1 MLDSISSVGVI
12 DKSVVIL
19 EALSKGPRS
28 LSNLVEE
35 TGLARPTIHRL
46 AVALESHG
54 LVARDGEGRFRLGR
68 RLILWGSGTGL
79 AETLTAAASEV
90 LAALSLKTGESAQL
104 FIRDGSS
111 RLCIAAFDRPT
122 GLRDTVPVGA
132 VLSLQAGS
140 GAKALMA
147 WSSEGGTK
155 VSNAELALVRR
166 RGWAE
171 SVAEREA
178 GVASVSAP
186 IFDGPGVVVAAL
198 GVSGPIDRFGA
209 SPGKRFGAAVREAA
223 RSMEASAGLG
233 GAAQVGRQRVAG

>member
-1 MLDSISSVGVI
+1 MLDSISTVGVI
-12 DKSVVIL
+12 DKSVAIL

-28 LSNLVEE
+28 LLDLVEE

-54 LVARDGEGRFRLGR
+54 LVGRDGDGKFRLGR

-79 AETLTAAASEV
+79 ADTLVDAASDV
-90 LAALSLKTGESAQL
+90 LSALSLKTGESAQL

-111 RLCIAAFDRPT
+111 RVCIAAFDRPT
-122 GLRDTVPVGA
+122 GLRDTVPIGA

-147 WSSEGGTK
+147 WASEGGSSANT
-155 VSNAELALVRR
+155 AELAQVRR

-186 IFDGPGVVVAAL
+186 VFDGAGVVVAAV

-209 SPGKRFGAAVREAA
+209 SPGRRFGSAVRKAA
-223 RSMEASAGLG
+223 RSLEVAAGLEG
-233 GAAQVGRQRVAG
+233 NS

>member
-1 MLDSISSVGVI
+1 MLDSISTVGVI
-12 DKSVVIL
+12 DKSVAIL

-28 LSNLVEE
+28 LLDLVEE

-54 LVARDGEGRFRLGR
+54 LVGRDGDGKFRLGR

-79 AETLTAAASEV
+79 ADTLVDAASDV
-90 LAALSLKTGESAQL
+90 LSALSLKTGESAQL

-111 RLCIAAFDRPT
+111 RVCIAAFDRPT
-122 GLRDTVPVGA
+122 GLRDTVPIGA

-147 WSSEGGTK
+147 WASEGGSSANT
-155 VSNAELALVRR
+155 AELAQVRR

-186 IFDGPGVVVAAL
+186 VFDGAGVVVAAV

-209 SPGKRFGAAVREAA
+209 SPGRRFGSAVRRAA
-223 RSMEASAGLG
+223 RSLEVAAGLEG
-233 GAAQVGRQRVAG
+233 NS

>member
-1 MLDSISSVGVI
+1 MLDSISTVGVI
-12 DKSVVIL
+12 DKSVAIL

-28 LSNLVEE
+28 LSDLVEE

-46 AVALESHG
+46 AVALEAHG
-54 LVARDGEGRFRLGR
+54 LVGRNGDGKFRLGR

-79 AETLTAAASEV
+79 AETLIDAASEV
-90 LAALSLKTGESAQL
+90 LASLSLATGESAQL

-111 RLCIAAFDRPT
+111 RVCIAAFDRPT

-147 WSSEGGTK
+147 WASEGGSST
-155 VSNAELALVRR
+155 NTAELAQVRR

-186 IFDGPGVVVAAL
+186 VFDGPGVVVAAV

-209 SPGKRFGAAVREAA
+209 SPGKRFGSAVREAA
-223 RSMEASAGLG
+223 RKLEVAAGLKG
-233 GAAQVGRQRVAG
+233 DS

>member
-1 MLDSISSVGVI
+1 MLDSISTVGVI
-12 DKSVVIL
+12 DKSVAIL

-28 LSNLVEE
+28 LSDLVEE

-46 AVALESHG
+46 AVALEAHG
-54 LVARDGEGRFRLGR
+54 IVGRDGDGRFRLGR

-79 AETLTAAASEV
+79 ADTLVDAASDV
-90 LAALSLKTGESAQL
+90 LSALSLKTGESAQL

-111 RLCIAAFDRPT
+111 RVCIAAFDRPT

-147 WSSEGGTK
+147 WSSDGGT
-155 VSNAELALVRR
+155 NATTAELALVRR

-186 IFDGPGVVVAAL
+186 VFDGPGVVVAAV

-209 SPGKRFGAAVREAA
+209 SPGKRFGSAVREAA
-223 RSMEASAGLG
+223 RKLEVAAGLEG
-233 GAAQVGRQRVAG
+233 NS

>member
-1 MLDSISSVGVI
+1 MDSISTVGVI
-12 DKSVVIL
+12 DKSVAIL

-28 LSNLVEE
+28 LSDLVEE

-46 AVALESHG
+46 AVALEAHG
-54 LVARDGEGRFRLGR
+54 IVGRDGDGRFRLGR

-79 AETLTAAASEV
+79 ADTLVDAASDV
-90 LAALSLKTGESAQL
+90 LSALSLKTGESAQL

-111 RLCIAAFDRPT
+111 RVCIAAFDRPT

-147 WSSEGGTK
+147 WSSDGGT
-155 VSNAELALVRR
+155 NATTAELALVRR

-186 IFDGPGVVVAAL
+186 VFDGPGVVVAAV

-209 SPGKRFGAAVREAA
+209 SPGKRFGSAVREAA
-223 RSMEASAGLG
+223 RKLEVAAGLEG
-233 GAAQVGRQRVAG
+233 NS

>member
-1 MLDSISSVGVI
+1 MLDSISTVGVI
-12 DKSVVIL
+12 DKSVAIL

-28 LSNLVEE
+28 LLDLVEE

-54 LVARDGEGRFRLGR
+54 LVGRDGDGKFRLGR

-79 AETLTAAASEV
+79 ADTLVDAASDV
-90 LAALSLKTGESAQL
+90 LSALSLKTGESAQL

-111 RLCIAAFDRPT
+111 RVCIAAFDRPT

-147 WSSEGGTK
+147 WASEGGSSANT
-155 VSNAELALVRR
+155 AELAQVRR

-186 IFDGPGVVVAAL
+186 VFDGAGVVVAAV

-209 SPGKRFGAAVREAA
+209 SPGRRFGSAVRKAA
-223 RSMEASAGLG
+223 RSLEVAAGLEG
-233 GAAQVGRQRVAG
+233 NS

>member
-1 MLDSISSVGVI
+1 MLDSISTVGVI
-12 DKSVVIL
+12 DKSVAIL

-28 LSNLVEE
+28 LSDLVEE

-46 AVALESHG
+46 AVALEAHG
-54 LVARDGEGRFRLGR
+54 IVGRDGDGRFRLGR

-79 AETLTAAASEV
+79 ADTLVDAASDV
-90 LAALSLKTGESAQL
+90 LSALSLKTGESAQL

-111 RLCIAAFDRPT
+111 RVCIAAFDRPT

-147 WSSEGGTK
+147 WASEGGSSADT
-155 VSNAELALVRR
+155 AELAQVRR

-186 IFDGPGVVVAAL
+186 VFDGPGVVVAAV
-198 GVSGPIDRFGA
+198 GVSGPIDRFGS
-209 SPGKRFGAAVREAA
+209 SPGKRFGSAVREAA
-223 RSMEASAGLG
+223 RKLEVAAGLKG
-233 GAAQVGRQRVAG
+233 DS

>member
-1 MLDSISSVGVI
+1 MLDSISTVGVI
-12 DKSVVIL
+12 DKSVAIL

-28 LSNLVEE
+28 LSDLVEE

-46 AVALESHG
+46 AVALEAHG
-54 LVARDGEGRFRLGR
+54 IVGRDGDGRFRLGR

-79 AETLTAAASEV
+79 ADTLVDAASDV
-90 LAALSLKTGESAQL
+90 LSALSLKTGESAQL

-111 RLCIAAFDRPT
+111 RVCIAAFDRPT

-147 WSSEGGTK
+147 WASEGGSSANT
-155 VSNAELALVRR
+155 AELAQVRR

-186 IFDGPGVVVAAL
+186 VFDGPGVVVAAV

-209 SPGKRFGAAVREAA
+209 SPGKRFGSAVREAA
-223 RSMEASAGLG
+223 RKLEVAAGLKG
-233 GAAQVGRQRVAG
+233 DS

>member
-1 MLDSISSVGVI
+1 MLDSISTVGVI
-12 DKSVVIL
+12 DKSVAIL

-28 LSNLVEE
+28 LSDLVEE

-46 AVALESHG
+46 AVALEVHG
-54 LVARDGEGRFRLGR
+54 IVGRDGDGRFRLGR

-79 AETLTAAASEV
+79 ADTLVDAASDV
-90 LAALSLKTGESAQL
+90 LSALSLKTGESAQL

-111 RLCIAAFDRPT
+111 RVCIAAFDRPT

-147 WSSEGGTK
+147 WASEGGSSANT
-155 VSNAELALVRR
+155 AELAQVRR

-186 IFDGPGVVVAAL
+186 VFDGPGVVVAAV

-209 SPGKRFGAAVREAA
+209 SPGKRFGSAVREAA
-223 RSMEASAGLG
+223 RKLEVAAGLKG
-233 GAAQVGRQRVAG
+233 DS

>member
-1 MLDSISSVGVI
+1 MLDSVRTVGVI
-12 DKSVVIL
+12 DKSVAIL

-28 LSNLVEE
+28 LADLVDD
-35 TGLARPTIHRL
+35 TGLARPTLHRL
-46 AVALESHG
+46 AVALEGHG
-54 LVARDGEGRFRLGR
+54 LVGRDGDGRFRLGR

-79 AETLTAAASEV
+79 TETLVNAAQEV
-90 LAALSLKTGESAQL
+90 LEALSSATGESAQL
-104 FIRDGSS
+104 FVRDGSS
-111 RLCIAAFDRPT
+111 RVCIAAFDRPT

-140 GAKALMA
+140 GAKALLA
-147 WSSEGGTK
+147 WSEESLKGAT
-155 VSNAELALVRR
+155 NAELALVRR

-186 IFDGPGVVVAAL
+186 VFDGPGVVVASL

-209 SPGKRFGAAVREAA
+209 SPGKRFGSAVRKAA
-223 RSMEASAGLG
+223 RSLESAAGLEG
-233 GAAQVGRQRVAG
+233 L

>member
-1 MLDSISSVGVI
+1 MLDSISTVGVI
-12 DKSVVIL
+12 DKSVAIL

-28 LSNLVEE
+28 LSDLVEE

-46 AVALESHG
+46 AVALEAHG
-54 LVARDGEGRFRLGR
+54 IVGRDGDGRFRLGR

-79 AETLTAAASEV
+79 ADTLVDAASDV
-90 LAALSLKTGESAQL
+90 LSALSLKTGESAQL

-111 RLCIAAFDRPT
+111 RVCIAAFDRPT

-147 WSSEGGTK
+147 WSPDGGT
-155 VSNAELALVRR
+155 NATTAELAQVRR

-186 IFDGPGVVVAAL
+186 VFDGAGVVVAAV

-209 SPGKRFGAAVREAA
+209 SPGKRFGSAVREAA
-223 RSMEASAGLG
+223 RMLEVAAGLKG
-233 GAAQVGRQRVAG
+233 DS

>member
-1 MLDSISSVGVI
+1 MLDSISTVGVI
-12 DKSVVIL
+12 DKSVAIL
-19 EALSKGPRS
+19 EALSKGARS
-28 LSNLVEE
+28 LSDLVEE

-54 LVARDGEGRFRLGR
+54 LVGRDGDGRFRLGR

-79 AETLTAAASEV
+79 AETLIDVAAEV
-90 LAALSLKTGESAQL
+90 LAALSSATGESAQL

-111 RLCIAAFDRPT
+111 RVCIAAFDRPT

-147 WSSEGGTK
+147 WASEGGSSANT
-155 VSNAELALVRR
+155 AELAQVRR

-171 SVAEREA
+171 SVAERED

-186 IFDGPGVVVAAL
+186 VFDGPGVVAAAV

-209 SPGKRFGAAVREAA
+209 NPGKRFGSAVREAA
-223 RSMEASAGLG
+223 RKLEVAAGLKG
-233 GAAQVGRQRVAG
+233 DS

>member
-1 MLDSISSVGVI
+1 MLDSVRTVGVI
-12 DKSVVIL
+12 DKSVAIL

-28 LSNLVEE
+28 LADLVDD
-35 TGLARPTIHRL
+35 TGLARPTLHRL
-46 AVALESHG
+46 AVALEGHG
-54 LVARDGEGRFRLGR
+54 LVGRDGDGRFRLGR

-79 AETLTAAASEV
+79 TETLVNAAQEV
-90 LAALSLKTGESAQL
+90 LEALSAATGESAQL
-104 FIRDGSS
+104 FVRDGSS
-111 RLCIAAFDRPT
+111 RVCIAAFDRPT

-140 GAKALMA
+140 GAKALLA
-147 WSSEGGTK
+147 WSEESLKGAT
-155 VSNAELALVRR
+155 SAELALVRR

-186 IFDGPGVVVAAL
+186 VFDGPGVVVAAV

-209 SPGKRFGAAVREAA
+209 SPGKRFGSAVRKAA
-223 RSMEASAGLG
+223 RSLEAAAGLEG
-233 GAAQVGRQRVAG
+233 L

>member
-1 MLDSISSVGVI
+1 MLDSISTVGVI
-12 DKSVVIL
+12 DKSVAIL

-28 LSNLVEE
+28 LSDLVDE

-46 AVALESHG
+46 AVALETHG
-54 LVARDGEGRFRLGR
+54 LVGRDGDGRFRLGR

-79 AETLTAAASEV
+79 AETLVDAAAEV
-90 LAALSLKTGESAQL
+90 LAALSSATGESAQL
-104 FIRDGSS
+104 FIRDGAS
-111 RLCIAAFDRPT
+111 RVCIAAFDRPT

-147 WSSEGGTK
+147 WASEGESSASAT
-155 VSNAELALVRR
+155 ELAQVRR

-186 IFDGPGVVVAAL
+186 VFDGPGVVVAAV

-209 SPGKRFGAAVREAA
+209 SPGKRFGSAVREAA
-223 RSMEASAGLG
+223 RKLEVAAGLEG
-233 GAAQVGRQRVAG
+233 NSERKKG

>member
-1 MLDSISSVGVI
+1 MLDSISTVGVI
-12 DKSVVIL
+12 DKSVAIL

-28 LSNLVEE
+28 LSDLVEE

-46 AVALESHG
+46 AVALEAHG
-54 LVARDGEGRFRLGR
+54 IVGRDGDGRFRLGR

-79 AETLTAAASEV
+79 ADTLVDAASDV
-90 LAALSLKTGESAQL
+90 LSALSLKTGESAQL

-111 RLCIAAFDRPT
+111 RVCIAAFDRPT

-147 WSSEGGTK
+147 WASEGGSSANT
-155 VSNAELALVRR
+155 AELAQVRR
-166 RGWAE
+166 RGWAA

-186 IFDGPGVVVAAL
+186 VFDGPGVVVAAV

-209 SPGKRFGAAVREAA
+209 SPGKRFGSAVREAA
-223 RSMEASAGLG
+223 RMLEVAAGLKG
-233 GAAQVGRQRVAG
+233 NS